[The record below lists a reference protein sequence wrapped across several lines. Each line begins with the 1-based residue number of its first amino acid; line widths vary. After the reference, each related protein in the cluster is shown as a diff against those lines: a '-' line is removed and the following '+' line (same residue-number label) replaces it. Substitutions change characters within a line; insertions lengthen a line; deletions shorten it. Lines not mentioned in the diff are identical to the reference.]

1 MKDSKLF
8 KNWGTF
14 SKGMDAKSISL
25 SFANHLEYSLSKDKY
40 TATMRDAYH
49 SLALAARDR
58 MVERWIR
65 TQQMYYDYDV
75 KRVYYLS
82 AEYLPGRLLINNLIN
97 LGMYEETKKVMED
110 LNMSLEEVAEQ
121 EPDPGLGNGGLGR
134 LAACFLDSLATLEI
148 PAYGYGIRYEFGIFD
163 QEIRDLQQVERP
175 EHWLKFGNPWEIA
188 RPESSF
194 TVKFHGWVK
203 ESVTP
208 EGRLRTEL
216 VDTRDVIGVA
226 HDIPIPGYGNDTVNT
241 LRLWSARASKEFDLH
256 YFQHGDYLKA
266 VEEKNISENISKV
279 LYPNDEILAGQELRL
294 KQQYFFVSCSIQDIV
309 RRYLVNHHD
318 FDRFPDKV
326 AIQMNDTHPSLAV
339 VELMRILL
347 DEHGMDWEDAWE
359 ITVNSCAYTNHTLL
373 SEALE
378 KWPVSLFERL
388 LPRHLK
394 IIYEINRRLLRDV
407 SLEHVGD
414 NKRLERM
421 SLIEER
427 PEKQVNMA
435 RLAVVGSHSVNGVAK
450 LHTTLMKENVFG
462 DFVEMFPQK
471 FNNKTNGITPRRW
484 LLASNPG
491 LAELITEKIGRDWP
505 KKLERLAELEKF
517 VEDEDFR
524 RRFDEIKHQN
534 KRKLAKET
542 LRLTGVEVDPS
553 SIFDVQVKRI
563 HQYKRQLMNILHVIS
578 CWLRL
583 KRDPDFMMHPR
594 TFFFGGKAAP
604 SYYMAKL
611 IIRLI
616 CHVGEMVN
624 GDNGTNFR
632 LKVVF
637 LPNYRVSLAEK
648 IFPASDVSEQ
658 ISTAGFEA
666 SGTSNMKFALNGAL
680 TVGTLD
686 GANVE
691 IMEEVGEENIFI
703 FGLGAHE
710 VEALRPRY
718 NPRDYYEASN
728 ILKQAV
734 DLVYEGFFNPE
745 EPGLFRPL
753 VEELF
758 NTDSYMVLA
767 DFEAYAQCQQRV
779 GVAYSDRE
787 GWTRKAI
794 INVARMGKFS
804 SDRAVTEYNRD
815 IWLAPPLK
823 ITREDRPI
831 PETEVASKI

>member
-1 MKDSKLF
+1 
-8 KNWGTF
+8 
-14 SKGMDAKSISL
+14 MDAKSISL

-40 TATMRDAYH
+40 TATMRDVYL

-82 AEYLPGRLLINNLIN
+82 AEYLPGRLLTNNLIN
-97 LGMYEETKKVMED
+97 MGIYKETDKTMED
-110 LNMSLEEVAEQ
+110 LNMNLDAVAEQ

-134 LAACFLDSLATLEI
+134 LAACYMDSLATLEI

-163 QEIRDLQQVERP
+163 QEIRNLQQVERP
-175 EHWLKFGNPWEIA
+175 EHWLKFGNPWEIP
-188 RPESSF
+188 RPEYNF
-194 TVKFHGWVK
+194 TVKFYGWVK

-208 EGRLRTEL
+208 QGKLKTEL
-216 VDTRDVIGVA
+216 MDTRDVIGVA
-226 HDIPIPGYGNDTVNT
+226 YDIPIPGYGNETVNT
-241 LRLWSARASKEFDLH
+241 LRLWSARASKEFDLK

-266 VEEKNISENISKV
+266 VEEKNVSENISKV

-294 KQQYFFVSCSIQDIV
+294 KQQYFFVSCSVQDIV
-309 RRYLVNHHD
+309 RRYLVNHKD
-318 FDRFPDKV
+318 FSCFPDKI

-347 DEHGMDWEDAWE
+347 DEHGLSWEDAWD

-378 KWPVSLFERL
+378 KWPVDLFERV
-388 LPRHLK
+388 LPRQLK
-394 IIYEINRRLLRDV
+394 IIYEINRRFLRDV
-407 SLEHVGD
+407 NVMYLGD
-414 NKRLERM
+414 NERLERM
-421 SLIEER
+421 SIVEER
-427 PEKQVNMA
+427 PKKQVNMA
-435 RLAVVGSHSVNGVAK
+435 HLAVLGSHSVNGVAR
-450 LHTTLMKENVFG
+450 LHTRLVKENVFA

-484 LLASNPG
+484 LLAANPG
-491 LAELITEKIGRDWP
+491 LSELINEKVGKDWP
-505 KKLERLAELEKF
+505 KKLNKLVELEKY

-524 RRFDEIKHQN
+524 RRFREIKYQN
-534 KRKLAKET
+534 KQKLAEET
-542 LRLTGVEVDPS
+542 YALTGVHVDPS

-563 HQYKRQLMNILHVIS
+563 HQYKRQILNVLHVIS

-583 KRDPDFMMHPR
+583 KRDPGYHMHPR

-604 SYYMAKL
+604 SYHMAKL
-611 IIRLI
+611 TVRLI
-616 CHVGEMVN
+616 CHVAQMVN
-624 GDNGTNFR
+624 GDAGANSR

-648 IFPASDVSEQ
+648 IFPASDISEQ

-666 SGTSNMKFALNGAL
+666 SGTGNMKFALNGAL

-686 GANVE
+686 GANIE
-691 IMEEVGEENIFI
+691 IKDEVGEENIFI
-703 FGLGAHE
+703 FGLKAEE

-728 ILKQAV
+728 LLKKAV
-734 DLVYEGFFNPE
+734 DLVYEGFFSPE
-745 EPGLFRPL
+745 QPGLFRPL
-753 VEELF
+753 MDELL
-758 NTDSYMVLA
+758 NSDNYMIMA
-767 DFEAYAQCQQRV
+767 DFDAYVQCQEQVGEAYA
-779 GVAYSDRE
+779 DRE
-787 GWTRKAI
+787 EWTRKAI

-823 ITREDRPI
+823 ITREDRPT
-831 PETEVASKI
+831 PGREVASKI